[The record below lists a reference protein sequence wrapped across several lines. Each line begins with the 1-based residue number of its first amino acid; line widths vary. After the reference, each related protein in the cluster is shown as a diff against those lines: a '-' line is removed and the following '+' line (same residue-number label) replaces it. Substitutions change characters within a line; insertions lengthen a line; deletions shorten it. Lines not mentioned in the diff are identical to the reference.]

1 MWRPAYTPTHR
12 GFDASN
18 GFLAGGQDHM
28 TQLSFGECGCTQH
41 DIWVNGTADPSL
53 QGEYTGYRFAA
64 AAVGTIEAH
73 DASGGQP
80 LFLYVALQNTHAPLQ
95 ARPEFEALYPAVTY
109 DKQLSFDA
117 MMSTIDSSVANITAA
132 LKARG
137 LWDNA
142 LLVFASD
149 NGSPVAVGGS
159 NWPLRGS
166 KGGNFEGGVRT
177 PAFVAGGLV
186 PPAARGSRREGMVHV
201 ADWYSTLLALAGLPA
216 ADGNDA
222 IPVDGVDAWPYI
234 SGANSTPPRS
244 RIVHAHDMYSGEAVG
259 AIRDGDFKL
268 VVETVGQALWY
279 GNDTLGHFT
288 PPQNGS
294 APDASA
300 CSVAAPCL
308 FDVAA
313 DPRET
318 TDLAPAMPAK
328 VAELL
333 ALFHSYDGEHH
344 PPRAAPPNNK
354 AACCAAGKK
363 AGGYLVPWG
372 S

>member
-1 MWRPAYTPTHR
+1 MAVTSFGTPAMTRATSGSVTGTWGTGQNRTAGHQLVAAVTAGGTTATAAALSTPAGWTQAGVISNTPTTANAWVA
-12 GFDASN
+12 FYVKTA
-18 GFLAGGQDHM
+18 AGSDSAPAFTATLTGTVAM
-28 TQLSFGECGCTQH
+28 TCT
-41 DIWVNGTADPSL
+41 L
-53 QGEYTGYRFAA
+53 FEFAA
-64 AAVGTIEAH
+64 A
-73 DASGGQP
+73 
-80 LFLYVALQNTHAPLQ
+80 
-95 ARPEFEALYPAVTY
+95 
-109 DKQLSFDA
+109 
-117 MMSTIDSSVANITAA
+117 
-132 LKARG
+132 
-137 LWDNA
+137 
-142 LLVFASD
+142 
-149 NGSPVAVGGS
+149 
-159 NWPLRGS
+159 
-166 KGGNFEGGVRT
+166 
-177 PAFVAGGLV
+177 
-186 PPAARGSRREGMVHV
+186 
-201 ADWYSTLLALAGLPA
+201 
-216 ADGNDA
+216 NDA

-300 CSVAAPCL
+300 CSIAAPCL